1 MHAHSTKLKL
11 IMINCDKKIRCLTSD
26 GDNLLGKNASNLIC
40 HILLALNNSRA
51 AEVKQTLRW
60 LISDDDNIAKKRR
73 HQAELGNDQLQH
85 FRFPQSLNL
94 GDSRF
99 PLGLI
104 PSNVRFQRASNPAI

>member
-1 MHAHSTKLKL
+1 MVT
-11 IMINCDKKIRCLTSD
+11 ICQE
-26 GDNLLGKNASNLIC
+26 KNASNLIC

-51 AEVKQTLRW
+51 AEVIQTLRW

-73 HQAELGNDQLQH
+73 HQTELGNDQLQH
-85 FRFPQSLNL
+85 FRFPQGLNL

-104 PSNVRFQRASNPAI
+104 PSNVRFQWASTPAILDFHWASTPAILDLHQA